1 MTCGD
6 AGWVGQT
13 MQCGW
18 VVIVVPLAKH
28 GVSAYNPGTQ
38 ITPKPNVLLDSA
50 SPRTCQPPHMKLLL
64 ARPLIALAIACALP
78 SLAAVPPAEKLL
90 PADTLL
96 VLTIPDLDRALA
108 AAKDFPIAQLWRDPA
123 MKPFAEKFEQKLR
136 ELVGEQEK
144 NFEKDWAE
152 FKPLVSGQVSMAVLR
167 GDWQGEA
174 GTGPE
179 VVAFLDVK
187 DKGKQLHDFIERCE
201 KRDVDAGKT
210 IQRETVR
217 GVKFA
222 RTVPKDGDDA
232 PKKSQPYIGQSGS
245 LLLLSE
251 SPKALEKVLARQ
263 DGAGAG
269 LDETPEFERARNT
282 VGRDSHAFGWVNVKA
297 LAAVLGKMPA
307 QSPDGGNPLGI
318 APGRIMDALGFG
330 GLDGIVFA
338 ARQTPE
344 GTQAELFV
352 QAPQARRK
360 GLLGMLAPEAN
371 EAGPSP
377 MVAGDV
383 AKFSR
388 VRIDGQKAFQA
399 VERIITDLNPQM
411 AGIVTLM
418 LENVGKDKDP
428 NFDLRKQIIG
438 NLGAD
443 FITIQKGPRGKTV
456 ADLSSP
462 PTLFLVGSPKPEAL
476 LQALLTINP
485 LPPKEREF
493 LGRKIYH
500 LTPLP
505 GMPSPGG
512 KGGMSFST
520 TAGYLAVATDAGLLE
535 EALRGEA
542 QGKPLS
548 AVPGLADAAQ
558 RVGGLNTGW
567 FAYQNQ
573 SESLRILIET
583 LKQDPD
589 GVDKLFASPIPTP
602 GAPMPSLQP
611 LKNLMDFSLLPPFD
625 AIAKYLGYSV
635 QATTATP
642 EGISFKSF
650 TPIPAGLKK

>member
-1 MTCGD
+1 MKLNL
-6 AGWVGQT
+6 VR
-13 MQCGW
+13 
-18 VVIVVPLAKH
+18 PLA
-28 GVSAYNPGTQ
+28 A
-38 ITPKPNVLLDSA
+38 
-50 SPRTCQPPHMKLLL
+50 LLL
-64 ARPLIALAIACALP
+64 ACALP
-78 SLAAVPPAEKLL
+78 CLAAVPPVEKLL
-90 PADTLL
+90 PADTLV

-123 MKPFAEKFEQKLR
+123 MKPFTDKFEQKLR

-152 FKPLVSGQVSMAVLR
+152 FKPLVSGQVSLAVLR
-167 GDWQGEA
+167 GDWQGEP
-174 GTGPE
+174 GTSPE
-179 VVAFLDVK
+179 VVVLLDVK

-201 KRDVDAGKT
+201 KRDIDAGKT

-222 RTVPKDGDDA
+222 RTAPKEGDDS
-232 PKKSQPYIGQSGS
+232 PKKSQPYVGQSGA

-269 LDETPEFERARNT
+269 LDETPEFERARSA
-282 VGRDSHAFGWVNVKA
+282 VVREPHAFGWVNVKA
-297 LAAVLGKMPA
+297 LAAVLAKLPA
-307 QSPDGGNPLGI
+307 QQPDGGNPLGL
-318 APGRIMDALGFG
+318 APGRMADALGLS

-360 GLLGMLAPEAN
+360 GLVSMLIPEAG
-371 EAGPSP
+371 ESGPTP
-377 MVAGDV
+377 TVAGDV
-383 AKFSR
+383 SKFTR
-388 VRIDGQKAFQA
+388 IRIDGQKAFKGI
-399 VERIITDLNPQM
+399 ERMITDLNPQM

-443 FITIQKGPRGKTV
+443 FITIQKAPRGKTA
-456 ADLSSP
+456 ADLASP
-462 PTLFLVGSPKPEAL
+462 PTLFLVASPKPEAL

-493 LGRKIYH
+493 LGRKIYN
-500 LTPLP
+500 LAPLP

-520 TAGYLAVATDAGLLE
+520 TAGYLAVATDAGMLE

-548 AVPGLADAAQ
+548 EVPGLADAAQ
-558 RVGGLNTGW
+558 KVGGLNTGW
-567 FAYQNQ
+567 FSYQNQ
-573 SESLRILIET
+573 SESFRVLFEM

-589 GVDKLFASPIPTP
+589 GVEKLFASPIP
-602 GAPMPSLQP
+602 GAPAPPLQA
-611 LKNLMDFSLLPPFD
+611 LKNLVDFSLLPPFD

-635 QATTATP
+635 QATAGTP